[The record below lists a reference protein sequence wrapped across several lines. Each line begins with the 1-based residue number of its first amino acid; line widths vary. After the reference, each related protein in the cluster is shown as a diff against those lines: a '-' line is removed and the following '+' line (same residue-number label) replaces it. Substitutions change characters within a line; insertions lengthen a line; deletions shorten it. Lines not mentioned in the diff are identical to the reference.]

1 MRLQFARGWRA
12 ARRTIESARGCRH
25 NAAFQAHR
33 SVDPHTAMI
42 RFRLLLSLTCIAAL
56 ASCASLQNGAEKDK
70 TYKVTI
76 LHTNDHHGRFW
87 KNGDGEYGMAARK
100 TVIDAIRAEVAR
112 SGGHSLL
119 LDGGD
124 VNTGVPESD
133 LQDAVPDFRGMNLL
147 GYDAMA
153 VGNHEFDKPLSVLR
167 MQRDLAKFPML
178 AANIYDRGS
187 RMFEPYKIFSLGGL
201 RVGVMGLTTE
211 DTFKMVSPDNIKGI
225 EFRGVIAEAS
235 KVVPEL
241 RGKADVVIAA
251 THMGH
256 YENGNHGTQAEG
268 DVEMARAVKGIDLVV
283 GGHTQ
288 NPACMKAENV
298 LDREYVPGT
307 ECRPDRQNGTWIV
320 QAHEW
325 GKYVGRADF
334 EYRNGEFKL
343 VKYALIPINLK
354 RPVKTADGKTSLQ
367 TYTPEIAENPEMLSL
382 LNPFQEFGQQK
393 LLVEVGSTDGR
404 LEGDRAVVRSK
415 PASLAVL
422 IGRALMAKSKADF
435 AVVNAGGVRDSF
447 APGKLTYK
455 DVLKVQPFGN
465 TTVLLD
471 LTGKEVMDY
480 LNAAVKMSVGSGAF
494 AQFAGIE
501 LVITGGAVSSA
512 TIKGA
517 PLDPGK
523 NYRMV
528 INNFVAAGGDGYPR
542 MTGHKSFVDTG
553 FVDADVLR
561 GYISENSPLKAADYD
576 PGNAVVRR

>member
-1 MRLQFARGWRA
+1 MT
-12 ARRTIESARGCRH
+12 RTKL
-25 NAAFQAHR
+25 F
-33 SVDPHTAMI
+33 
-42 RFRLLLSLTCIAAL
+42 LSLTCLAAL
-56 ASCASLQNGAEKDK
+56 AACSSLQTGGPEKDK

-100 TVIDAIRAEVAR
+100 TVIDGIRSEVAK
-112 SGGHSLL
+112 SGGYSLL

-153 VGNHEFDKPLSVLR
+153 VGNHEFDKPLGILR

-178 AANIYDRGS
+178 AANIYDRGQ

-201 RVGVMGLTTE
+201 RIGVMGLTTE

-225 EFRGVIAEAS
+225 EFRSVIREAA

-256 YENGNHGTQAEG
+256 YENGDHGTNAEG

-334 EYRNGEFKL
+334 EYRNGDFKL
-343 VKYALIPINLK
+343 IKYALIPVNLK
-354 RPVKTADGKTSLQ
+354 RQVKAADGKTSMV
-367 TYTPEIAENPEMLSL
+367 TYAPEIAENQEMLDML
-382 LNPFQEFGQQK
+382 KPFQEFGQQK
-393 LLVEVGSTDGR
+393 LLVEVGATDGR
-404 LEGDRAVVRSK
+404 LEGDREVVRRR

-422 IGRALMAKSKADF
+422 IGRALMAKTKADF

-447 APGKLTYK
+447 AAGKLTYK

-480 LNAAVKMSVGSGAF
+480 LNAAAKMSVGSGAF
-494 AQFAGIE
+494 AQFAGID
-501 LVITGGAVSSA
+501 LVITGGVVTSA
-512 TIKGA
+512 QIKGA
-517 PLDPGK
+517 PVEPGK
-523 NYRMV
+523 TYRMV

-542 MTGHKSFVDTG
+542 MVGHKSFVDTG

-561 GYISENSPLKAADYD
+561 SYISDNSPLKAADYD